1 MNIRSHL
8 CTLIWVSAF
17 TICANHAM
25 ADSFN
30 IQNYDEL
37 VEAVNLANVQGHGI
51 ARIAKN
57 TVFEIDKPIPEISS
71 DVVVEGNGV
80 TFKAA
85 DGYHG
90 GVFKIE
96 DSGSLK
102 MTDAYFTA
110 FTGDYT
116 ESGFVNYDALI
127 FNLGSL
133 YLNRVTFAHNKSP
146 NDIYATISLL
156 KNEGDGFLDNTTF
169 YGNTGWSNAEIVN
182 TGLLTILN
190 STIVKNASF
199 KWLRPIAPTSIKRV
213 IETPDG
219 VTKLGNTF
227 LFNEA
232 SNCRPD
238 AQYVDIGGTF
248 DADGSCNYDPAVN
261 QERWLGTFGYHGGL
275 VPTLGL
281 EPGSGAIDAGNNDL
295 CSATDARFANRPVS
309 GSIHSEPKCDAGAFE
324 YGGGFG
330 NADLATNG
338 MNGLWF
344 SLASDGHYVHIMR
357 VSPDRVYVNWTAFD
371 DRANQMWIYAVAQ
384 SVGETKFSATAY
396 INEGGQL
403 VPGGAP
409 EGSAVNEWG
418 SVEIEFGSCTVGALR
433 YDALDSG
440 IGSGEFQL
448 DRLAF
453 YEGGGCSDN

>member
-1 MNIRSHL
+1 MNILNPL
-8 CTLIWVSAF
+8 CTFIWGLTF
-17 TICANHAM
+17 TICANHAV

-30 IQNYDEL
+30 IHDYDEL
-37 VEAVNLANVQGHGI
+37 IEAVNLANAQGNGVV
-51 ARIAKN
+51 RIAKK
-57 TVFEIDKPIPEISS
+57 TVFEIDKPLPEISA
-71 DVVVEGNGV
+71 DIVVEGNGV

-85 DGYHG
+85 IGYHG

-96 DSGSLK
+96 TDGSLK
-102 MTDAYFTA
+102 LTDTFL
-110 FTGDYT
+110 TGFSRDYT
-116 ESGFVNYDALI
+116 DSGLVNYEALI
-127 FNLGSL
+127 NNLGNLQLS
-133 YLNRVTFAHNKSP
+133 RVTFAHNETP

-156 KNEGDGFLDNTTF
+156 KNGGVANLDNTTF
-169 YGNTGWSNAEIVN
+169 YGNTGWQYAEIVN
-182 TGLLTILN
+182 TGQLTILN
-190 STIVKNASF
+190 STIVDNVSYMWF
-199 KWLRPIAPTSIKRV
+199 RPTAPSSIKRV
-213 IETPDG
+213 IETLDG
-219 VTKLGNTF
+219 VTKVGNTF
-227 LFNEA
+227 LFNES

-238 AQYVDIGGTF
+238 AQYIDIGGNF
-248 DADGSCNYDPAVN
+248 DADGSCNYDPTLN
-261 QERWLGTFGYHGGL
+261 QERWLGTFDYHGGL

-330 NADLATNG
+330 NADLAVNG
-338 MNGLWF
+338 LNGLWF
-344 SLASDGHYVHIMR
+344 SHGSDGHYVHIMR
-357 VSPDRVYVNWTAFD
+357 VSPDRIYVNWAAFD
-371 DRANQMWIYAVAQ
+371 DKAEQMWVYAVAE

-409 EGSAVNEWG
+409 EGSAANEWG
-418 SVEIEFGSCTVGALR
+418 SIEIEFDSCTVGTFR

-440 IGSGEFQL
+440 IGTGEFQL

-453 YEGGGCSDN
+453 YEGGGCSE